1 MTKVSEV
8 RSALRRLA
16 LTKAADA
23 YEDIVNGYANA
34 YNRKGSITAP
44 GVRASANANLRA
56 QGYRPDK
63 TSAPVPVAQPN
74 AAADAALRK
83 AQDADVARIRAALA
97 GKAKAVARPI
107 VNAVRPAISSAR
119 GFFK

>member
-16 LTKAADA
+16 LTKAADT

-56 QGYRPDK
+56 QGYRPGRP
-63 TSAPVPVAQPN
+63 SAPVPVAQPN

>member
-1 MTKVSEV
+1 MTKASEV

-56 QGYRPDK
+56 LGYKPGSP
-63 TSAPVPVAQPN
+63 SAPMPVAQPN

-97 GKAKAVARPI
+97 GKAKAVARPV
-107 VNAVRPAISSAR
+107 VNAVRPAISSVR
-119 GFFK
+119 SFFK

>member
-56 QGYRPDK
+56 QGYRPGK
-63 TSAPVPVAQPN
+63 PSAPVPVAQPN
-74 AAADAALRK
+74 AALRK
-83 AQDADVARIRAALA
+83 AQDADVARIRAALS

>member
-56 QGYRPDK
+56 
-63 TSAPVPVAQPN
+63 
-74 AAADAALRK
+74 
-83 AQDADVARIRAALA
+83 
-97 GKAKAVARPI
+97 
-107 VNAVRPAISSAR
+107 
-119 GFFK
+119 

>member
-56 QGYRPDK
+56 QGYRPGRP
-63 TSAPVPVAQPN
+63 SAPVPVAHPN

>member
-56 QGYRPDK
+56 QGYKPGRP
-63 TSAPVPVAQPN
+63 SAPVPVAQPN
-74 AAADAALRK
+74 SAADAAFRK

-97 GKAKAVARPI
+97 VKAKAVARPV
-107 VNAVRPAISSAR
+107 VNAVRPAISSVR
-119 GFFK
+119 SFFK

>member
-56 QGYRPDK
+56 QGYKPGRP
-63 TSAPVPVAQPN
+63 SAPVPVAQPN
-74 AAADAALRK
+74 SAADAAFRK

-97 GKAKAVARPI
+97 GKAKAVARPV
-107 VNAVRPAISSAR
+107 VNAVRPAISSVR
-119 GFFK
+119 SFFK

>member
-56 QGYRPDK
+56 QGYRLGKP
-63 TSAPVPVAQPN
+63 SAPVPVAQPN

-83 AQDADVARIRAALA
+83 AQDVDVARIRAALA

-107 VNAVRPAISSAR
+107 VNAVRPANTSTR

>member
-8 RSALRRLA
+8 RSALRRMV

-34 YNRKGSITAP
+34 YNRKGSITFP

-56 QGYRPDK
+56 QGYKPGSP
-63 TSAPVPVAQPN
+63 SAPVPVAQPN

-83 AQDADVARIRAALA
+83 AQDADVARVRAALA

-107 VNAVRPAISSAR
+107 VNAVRPVISSVR
-119 GFFK
+119 SFFK